1 MSYQAMKKVERDLRC
16 ILLSERSHSKKVT
29 VAGFQIYDILKKV
42 NIWRIEWLVV
52 AGGKGRWMN

>member
-1 MSYQAMKKVERDLRC
+1 MKKVERDLRC